1 MAVTVA
7 AVYAGVDFKSWSV
20 IATADGDTTA
30 TITHGFG
37 AAPKEYNFAPILQAG
52 NTSAWF
58 VSSVT
63 ASVIELT
70 KSTATGSGTANAQI
84 IVFAKRPHSI
94 GA

>member
-20 IATADGDTTA
+20 VATADGDITA

-37 AAPKEYNFAPILQAG
+37 AAPKEVNFIPVLLAG
-52 NTSAWF
+52 ITSTWF
-58 VSSVT
+58 VSDINATTIV
-63 ASVIELT
+63 LT
-70 KSTATGSGTANAQI
+70 KGTATGSGTANAQI
-84 IVFAKRPHSI
+84 RVYAKRPHSI